1 LCFSLQEPIQPFK
14 LAIQHTVFPFGV
26 FIFLF
31 DNAQIIDIGFVSGDF
46 MFIVLDCSGVA
57 LDFVLQVTV
66 VPLDDSVVFYG
77 DLELR
82 NFAFPVIDLS
92 QTLFK

>member
-1 LCFSLQEPIQPFK
+1 
-14 LAIQHTVFPFGV
+14 
-26 FIFLF
+26 
-31 DNAQIIDIGFVSGDF
+31 

>member
-1 LCFSLQEPIQPFK
+1 
-14 LAIQHTVFPFGV
+14 
-26 FIFLF
+26 
-31 DNAQIIDIGFVSGDF
+31 
-46 MFIVLDCSGVA
+46 M
-57 LDFVLQVTV
+57 DFVLQVTV

-92 QTLFK
+92 QTLFKEAVQAFDFGTQSGDFVFIVSKLGLKVAIFISFSLLSG